1 MGHPGYGPDMTTTP
15 ANWYPDPHD
24 ANQVRYWD
32 GQQWTSHV
40 APRVDPAAPQHQ
52 PAQQQP
58 AQVAPAAPTPPAP
71 AQAPAQKKVSI
82 FGARGAARDLAEEN
96 EHLRAALAQV
106 DGLTLAG
113 VLQQTAQARRQL
125 GELEAAA
132 RQTQARAAA
141 ELAAVTA
148 ETEAL
153 RQQVIDL
160 RNAIDVQEFGLYDYE
175 HPAESSAT
183 LAGEL
188 ERVRAAAKEMVK
200 SGRAI
205 NATSNFMFNN
215 SAAKGKAMVAGL
227 SKTMLAAYNAEVEN
241 ASKAVKAGGLTT
253 AQARLDKVVEQIE
266 RNGKMIDLSIAM
278 PYHQLR
284 RRELELAALHAQA
297 LAAEREA
304 EKEHRAELREAKR
317 AEDELRRA
325 REQLDKEREHYVNA
339 LAAMRARGDEA
350 GAAELAAKLAEIDQS
365 IADVDFRAANI
376 RAGYVYVISNV
387 GSFGETVV
395 KIGMTRRLDPMDR
408 VRELGD
414 ASVPFTFDVHAL
426 FFSEDAF
433 GIEAML
439 HRTFAAQRVNRI
451 NTRREFFY
459 ATPAQVLEVL
469 QAHKVS
475 IVEYRTE
482 ADAQEFRI
490 SRELA
495 AAVTD

>member
-1 MGHPGYGPDMTTTP
+1 MTTTP
-15 ANWYPDPHD
+15 ASWYPDPHD
-24 ANQVRYWD
+24 ANQLRYWD

-40 APRVDPAAPQHQ
+40 APREQPAAAPQ
-52 PAQQQP
+52 QQQ
-58 AQVAPAAPTPPAP
+58 ANGFREQGTARQQTAPTITHRQPDPAP
-71 AQAPAQKKVSI
+71 AQPQKKVSI

-96 EHLRAALAQV
+96 GHLRAALEKVGA
-106 DGLTLAG
+106 LTLAE
-113 VLQQTAQARRQL
+113 VEQQTAV
-125 GELEAAA
+125 A
-132 RQTQARAAA
+132 RQQLAEITTQTQQAQARAAA
-141 ELAAVTA
+141 ELAAA
-148 ETEAL
+148 NTELESL
-153 RQQVIDL
+153 RRQVIDV
-160 RNAIDVQEFGLYDYE
+160 RHAIDVQEFGLYDYE

-183 LAGEL
+183 LAAQL
-188 ERVRAAAKEMVK
+188 ERVRADAKEMVRTGK
-200 SGRAI
+200 AI
-205 NATSNFMFNN
+205 NASNTFTFNN
-215 SAAKGKAMVAGL
+215 SAAKGKQMVAGL

-241 ASKAVKAGGLTT
+241 AIKAVKAGGLTT

-278 PYHQLR
+278 PYHRLR
-284 RRELELAALHAQA
+284 RRELELAAKHAEA
-297 LAAEREA
+297 IKAEREA

-317 AEDELRRA
+317 VEDELRRA
-325 REQLDKEREHYVNA
+325 REQLDKEREHYANA
-339 LAAMRARGDEA
+339 LAALQARGDEA

-365 IADVDFRAANI
+365 IADVDYRAANI

-408 VRELGD
+408 VKELGD
-414 ASVPFTFDVHAL
+414 ASVPFIFDVHAL

-451 NTRREFFY
+451 NNRREFFY

-482 ADAQEFRI
+482 ADADEFRI
-490 SRELA
+490 SREMATAGL
-495 AAVTD
+495 